1 MKARKRIRWTRFV
14 AVILFFTIML
24 GAGYYFLGGKI
35 EEHGQAENI
44 ASDKVRFEEND
55 DSGDVIE
62 EEEVMTEEE
71 EEEIENETVA
81 LNPDGKYIA
90 LTFDDGP
97 SAKVTPRV
105 LQTLEQHDAKA
116 TFFMLG
122 NRVEMYPNIAAQ
134 VVAAGHELANH
145 TFSHPNLKKLT
156 HKEMTEEI
164 SKTNKIIEAA
174 TGVTPTL
181 FRPPY
186 GIYNQ
191 DILNYTTSENYTT
204 IMWSVDSL
212 DWKSRNPAAIKNEI
226 LNNITNKSVVLM
238 HDIHTATAEALPEI
252 LMALKKEGYEFVTVS
267 ELLSLKS
274 EKVDPYFGN

>member
-1 MKARKRIRWTRFV
+1 MKARKRVRWKRIV

-24 GAGYYFLGGKI
+24 GTSYYLVGGKI

-44 ASDKVRFEEND
+44 ASNEAKLD
-55 DSGDVIE
+55 DSKDVIE
-62 EEEVMTEEE
+62 EVIEEE
-71 EEEIENETVA
+71 AEVENETVV
-81 LNPDGKYIA
+81 LNPDGKYVA

-97 SAKVTPRV
+97 SSKVTPRI

-122 NRVEMYPNIAAQ
+122 NRVEMYPTIAAQ
-134 VVAAGHELANH
+134 VAAEGHEIANH
-145 TFSHPNLKKLT
+145 TFSHPNLKKLS

-164 SKTNKIIEAA
+164 EKTNKLIEIS

-186 GIYNQ
+186 GIYSQ
-191 DILNYTTSENYTT
+191 DILNYTASNNYST
-204 IMWSVDSL
+204 ILWSVDSL
-212 DWKSRNPAAIKNEI
+212 DWKSRNPAAIKKEI
-226 LNNITNKSVVLM
+226 LSNITNRSIVLI
-238 HDIHTATAEALPEI
+238 HDLHTATAEALPEL
-252 LMALKKEGYEFVTVS
+252 LMTLKQEGYEFVTVS
-267 ELLSLKS
+267 ELLTLQN

>member
-1 MKARKRIRWTRFV
+1 MKARKRVRWKRIV

-24 GAGYYFLGGKI
+24 GTSYYLVGGKI

-44 ASDKVRFEEND
+44 ASNEAKLD
-55 DSGDVIE
+55 DSKDVIE
-62 EEEVMTEEE
+62 EVIEEE
-71 EEEIENETVA
+71 AEVENETVV
-81 LNPDGKYIA
+81 LNPDGKYVA

-97 SAKVTPRV
+97 SSKVTPRI

-122 NRVEMYPNIAAQ
+122 NRVEMYPTIAAQ
-134 VVAAGHELANH
+134 VAAEGHEIANH
-145 TFSHPNLKKLT
+145 TFSHPNLKKLS

-164 SKTNKIIEAA
+164 EKTNKLIEIS

-186 GIYNQ
+186 GIYSQ
-191 DILNYTTSENYTT
+191 DILNYTASNNYST
-204 IMWSVDSL
+204 ILWSVDSL
-212 DWKSRNPAAIKNEI
+212 DWKSRNPAAIKKEI
-226 LNNITNKSVVLM
+226 LSNITNRSIVLM
-238 HDIHTATAEALPEI
+238 HDLHTATAEALPEL
-252 LMALKKEGYEFVTVS
+252 LMTLKQEGYEFVTVS
-267 ELLSLKS
+267 ELLTLQN

>member
-24 GAGYYFLGGKI
+24 GAGYYFLGGQV
-35 EEHGQAENI
+35 EEHGQAENL
-44 ASDKVRFEEND
+44 ASDKARFEEND
-55 DSGDVIE
+55 DSEDVIE
-62 EEEVMTEEE
+62 EEGTEEE
-71 EEEIENETVA
+71 EEELENETVA

-97 SAKVTPRV
+97 SVKVTPRV
-105 LQTLEQHDAKA
+105 LQTLAQHEAKA

-122 NRVEMYPNIAAQ
+122 SRVEMYPNIAAQ
-134 VVAAGHELANH
+134 VVAEGHEIANH

-156 HKEMTEEI
+156 HNEMTEEI
-164 SKTNKIIEAA
+164 NKTNKIIEAA

-191 DILNYTTSENYTT
+191 DILNYTASENYTT

-226 LNNITNKSVVLM
+226 LNNIANKSVVLM

>member
-1 MKARKRIRWTRFV
+1 MKARKRVRWKRIV

-24 GAGYYFLGGKI
+24 GTSYYLVGGKI

-44 ASDKVRFEEND
+44 ASNEAKLD
-55 DSGDVIE
+55 DSKDVIE
-62 EEEVMTEEE
+62 EVIDEEAEV
-71 EEEIENETVA
+71 ENETVV
-81 LNPDGKYIA
+81 LNPDGKYVA

-97 SAKVTPRV
+97 SSKVTPRI

-122 NRVEMYPNIAAQ
+122 NRVEMYPTIAAQ
-134 VVAAGHELANH
+134 VAAEGHEIANH
-145 TFSHPNLKKLT
+145 TFSHPNLKKLS

-164 SKTNKIIEAA
+164 EKTNKLIEIS

-186 GIYNQ
+186 GIYSQ
-191 DILNYTTSENYTT
+191 DILNYTASNNYST
-204 IMWSVDSL
+204 ILWSVDSL
-212 DWKSRNPAAIKNEI
+212 DWKSRNPAAIKKEI
-226 LNNITNKSVVLM
+226 LSNITNRSIVLM
-238 HDIHTATAEALPEI
+238 HDLHTATAEALPEL
-252 LMALKKEGYEFVTVS
+252 LMTLKQEGYEFVTVS
-267 ELLSLKS
+267 ELLTLQN